1 MSDEPIQRDE
11 ANTQP
16 HGGASLRDALGIR
29 PGADYFQ
36 ILGVADADRTP
47 ERIVAALQDQLAKLN
62 AHPDSETPEADQLRM
77 TLHAAAADAIRDVLS
92 ARSEPSPVADLQLE
106 TTQGVAT
113 PQASARSQAQSPRA
127 MSSSQSASQ
136 LRPGAGP
143 QVPLPRGVPS
153 GASPMQGSPVAL
165 EAMAHMIL
173 GMHGGWN
180 GASRRHL
187 MLLARTQGA
196 SPEQLI
202 QTMQGMTR
210 RGSTQTPATPT
221 SRAAT
226 PATPAP
232 SMRPPAAPQASA
244 YRGAS
249 NTATT
254 SRPVQSQQ
262 PIANQR
268 VFSSAVSR
276 TQSLAGVTPGT
287 ESKPAVD
294 EAAAIARVR
303 AIAAGQPDPTKRLLL
318 YIGVGSFVVILIL
331 VGMLVVAILLAN
343 AAKGRGGAGANAGG
357 GVSAAGGAGTSGG
370 SAGPVNTPPSTP
382 PIASSPTGIPDVP
395 PSSTRDPNIALPSEP
410 PKPLFESPKPAAM
423 SAPASSSGDESHA
436 LRRWDDMLR
445 DLRSLAESAST
456 DRASTADQFAK
467 LFAEMGRAWVDTTP
481 DGHAAAADAVV
492 ELLYRM
498 SGDREP
504 MLRALRAI
512 EAAASFDAIP
522 RTQQVRARAF
532 AGGVVARMARER
544 DLPSVVRGRLD
555 ELAPRLLGSAWNGSG
570 ATFRMGAVVAL
581 SEAGS
586 ALLPPV
592 VDPDAANRTLLLEA
606 WREWVRDIDTAE
618 QGRTQEGTRRI
629 LQALEG
635 VMLAGPDP
643 AANRATYEVIGL
655 LATSL
660 TWRDGDASRDRL
672 IRWFDAPGINAS
684 DLHAL
689 TSALANSSSAASIDL
704 SMVLSITAD
713 DGQRSVLRDR
723 YAAVWSLSA
732 AGARTAQVQ
741 DLIQRARGALDFPA
755 SDAPSHLSNGAY
767 IAHLNA
773 VAAYAWAGEPFPGAI
788 MSGPSAVTPLP
799 VPAAAL
805 APGSTVTFN
814 APGGASAKPELQ
826 STWGAQYL
834 AAGPNIPA
842 RRELLQ
848 RVVGPL
854 TKLDASVLASEAV
867 RGSPQSVRQEAMDIS
882 RKFLADPAM
891 IEALLELAPH
901 IPATIDNTQM
911 LESATGVPLPPP
923 RDATWRLEVRRAL
936 VARLLELLGGKSL
949 REVDELSH
957 QFAEAYAAAVNQANP
972 PKASGANIVVDPP
985 AADASAMSL
994 RALWQRRADTV
1005 LPGGREPMTLA
1016 QINAA
1021 RPSRLRLA
1029 RTPIQALSVEQA
1041 NIAELMAFVVVA
1053 ERPDTAQQAGEI
1065 LSDLGQQRAQAE
1077 HIFQQLEAGERAILR
1092 LWLLRFGESTVAEP
1106 TP

>member
-1 MSDEPIQRDE
+1 MSDEPNQRDE

-16 HGGASLRDALGIR
+16 NGGASLRDALGIR

-92 ARSEPSPVADLQLE
+92 ARSEASPVAESPLE
-106 TTQGVAT
+106 TLQGPAT
-113 PQASARSQAQSPRA
+113 SQASARSQAQSPRA
-127 MSSSQSASQ
+127 MSNPQSGSQIRAGGAPSA
-136 LRPGAGP
+136 PT
-143 QVPLPRGVPS
+143 PRGVPS
-153 GASPMQGSPVAL
+153 GAAPMQGSPVAL

-180 GASRRHL
+180 DASRRHL

-210 RGSTQTPATPT
+210 RGSTPMPATPT
-221 SRAAT
+221 GRAPAS
-226 PATPAP
+226 ATPAP
-232 SMRPPAAPQASA
+232 TIRPPAAPQAPA

-249 NTATT
+249 NAAPMA
-254 SRPVQSQQ
+254 RPVQSQQ
-262 PIANQR
+262 PIASQNA
-268 VFSSAVSR
+268 VSSAISR
-276 TQSLAGVTPGT
+276 TQPLSSAMPRA

-303 AIAAGQPDPTKRLLL
+303 AIAAEQPDPTKRLLL
-318 YIGVGSFVVILIL
+318 FIGVGSFVVILIL

-357 GVSAAGGAGTSGG
+357 GVSAGAGAGTSGG
-370 SAGPVNTPPSTP
+370 AGGPVNTPQLP
-382 PIASSPTGIPDVP
+382 PPVSSSPTGIADVP
-395 PSSTRDPNIALPSEP
+395 SSSTRDPNVALPSEP
-410 PKPLFESPKPAAM
+410 PKPLFETPKPATT
-423 SAPASSSGDESHA
+423 SAPASSTGNESRA
-436 LRRWDDMLR
+436 LRRWDDILR
-445 DLRSLAESAST
+445 DLRSLAESASA

-512 EAAASFDAIP
+512 ESAASLDTIP
-522 RTQQVRARAF
+522 RAQQVRARAF

-555 ELAPRLLGSAWNGSG
+555 EMAPRLLGSAWTGSG
-570 ATFRMGAVVAL
+570 ATFRMGAVGAL
-581 SEAGS
+581 SEASS

-592 VDPDAANRTLLLEA
+592 VDPDAANRTLLLDS
-606 WREWVRDIDTAE
+606 WREWVRDIDAAE

-629 LQALEG
+629 MQALED

-689 TSALANSSSAASIDL
+689 TSALANSSAAASIDL

-713 DGQRSVLRDR
+713 EGQRSVLRDR

-741 DLIQRARGALDFPA
+741 DLIQRARGALYFPA
-755 SDAPSHLSNGAY
+755 NDAPAHLSNGAY
-767 IAHLNA
+767 MAHLNA
-773 VAAYAWAGEPFPGAI
+773 VAAYAWAGEPFPGAL
-788 MSGPSAVTPLP
+788 MAGPSAVTPAP

-814 APGGASAKPELQ
+814 APSGSSTPEMQ

-834 AAGPNIPA
+834 AAGPSIPA

-854 TKLDASVLASEAV
+854 TKLDASVLANEAV

-882 RKFLADPAM
+882 RKFLGDAAM
-891 IEALLELAPH
+891 IEALLELAPQ
-901 IPATIDNTQM
+901 IPATIDNTEL

-949 REVDELSH
+949 REVDELSR
-957 QFAEAYAAAVNQANP
+957 QFAEAYAAAVDQANP

-985 AADASAMSL
+985 AAGVSAIAL
-994 RALWQRRADTV
+994 RALWQRRAHAV
-1005 LPGGREPMTLA
+1005 LPSGREPMTLA

-1053 ERPDTAQQAGEI
+1053 ERPDTASQAGEI

-1077 HIFQQLEAGERAILR
+1077 HIFEQLEAGERAILR
-1092 LWLLRFGESTVAEP
+1092 LWLLRFGESTMPEP